1 MLAETISEVT
11 SYNFLESRSK
21 VKTKCVA
28 IDFSQGPV
36 IYTKVKAALTGL
48 DVGVLGMYAWLIFD
62 LESPYVHQSI
72 YK

>member
-1 MLAETISEVT
+1 MLVETISEVT
-11 SYNFLESRSK
+11 SYNFLESRCK

-48 DVGVLGMYAWLIFD
+48 DVGVLGMYA
-62 LESPYVHQSI
+62 
-72 YK
+72 